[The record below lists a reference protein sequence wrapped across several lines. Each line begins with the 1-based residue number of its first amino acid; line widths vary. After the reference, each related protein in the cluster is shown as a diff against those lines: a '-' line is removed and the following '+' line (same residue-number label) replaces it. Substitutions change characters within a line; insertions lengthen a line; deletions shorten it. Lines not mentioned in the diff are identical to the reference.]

1 MDSAFI
7 QVSRSSLSFHAN
19 FDSNTEYCTI
29 IHNRNH
35 VSSLET
41 RFSISFFEIKHDEAM
56 HLLFLFSKHYPITD
70 GSQIFRKL
78 LVLVRLF

>member
-19 FDSNTEYCTI
+19 SESYTEYCTI

-41 RFSISFFEIKHDEAM
+41 SFRILFCEIKRDEAM
-56 HLLFLFSKHYPITD
+56 HLLFLFSYHYPITD
-70 GSQIFRKL
+70 GS
-78 LVLVRLF
+78 